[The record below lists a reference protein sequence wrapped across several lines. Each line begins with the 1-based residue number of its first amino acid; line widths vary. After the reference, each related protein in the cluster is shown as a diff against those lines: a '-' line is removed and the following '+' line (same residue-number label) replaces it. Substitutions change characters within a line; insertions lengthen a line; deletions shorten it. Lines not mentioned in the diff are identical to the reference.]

1 MVQEF
6 VCIAFWHHKLQYVS
20 ILTAFVKSLV
30 DIETVI
36 KWKLAVKAY
45 FVLIVTD
52 KSNQAHI
59 MLGKHSDFRSFM
71 NVKRKSRFGYSCCEM

>member
-1 MVQEF
+1 MAQEF

-52 KSNQAHI
+52 KSNQDHI

-71 NVKRKSRFGYSCCEM
+71 NVK

>member
-1 MVQEF
+1 MAQEF

-71 NVKRKSRFGYSCCEM
+71 NVK